1 MTLYKYGNVYGISD
15 PFNLPGINPRITPS
29 GGGGFHK
36 TGPGMETYMEP
47 DPIPDPFGTDL
58 FDRVQADPKKDNF
71 LGKYTAMMK
80 NMNGTRDANG
90 MPSQGDQE
98 LNQRMMQNMMTA
110 HHTGGGVGLDGFK
123 EPSLE
128 DLVEMVRE
136 GKVGKEVLGDDAD
149 SLLQYGTPSQRE
161 KKLEDTGS
169 LEIPVMPFL
178 QSFIDKNIG

>member
-1 MTLYKYGNVYGISD
+1 MNTQEKYIG
-15 PFNLPGINPRITPS
+15 L
-29 GGGGFHK
+29 
-36 TGPGMETYMEP
+36 
-47 DPIPDPFGTDL
+47 
-58 FDRVQADPKKDNF
+58 
-71 LGKYTAMMK
+71 MK
-80 NMNGTRDANG
+80 RLNGTEFNNPAIGSLSSD
-90 MPSQGDQE
+90 SIGDKEQ
-98 LNQRMMQNMMTA
+98 NQKLMQNMMTA

-149 SLLQYGTPSQRE
+149 IMLQYGTPSQRE

-178 QSFIDKNIG
+178 KSFVDKRKG